1 MPYLFQLTLELE
13 EKGCFVSLEV
23 GPTIIILT
31 GWDEG
36 RFVYATGN
44 VDRRMGT
51 GYWRRGGRTDAESK
65 SGRFRRWALSS
76 KGRDDF
82 FEEFIVEVI
91 LGPAGDDLG
100 LQLFPELKSG
110 ERWSRSRSC
119 KRSKDHQPTNL
130 HDKSQRQE

>member
-1 MPYLFQLTLELE
+1 VPYLFQLTLELE
-13 EKGCFVSLEV
+13 EKGSFVGLEV
-23 GPTIIILT
+23 GPTIIILA

-36 RFVYATGN
+36 KFIYATGN

-51 GYWRRGGRTDAESK
+51 GYWQRRGRTDAESE

-82 FEEFIVEVI
+82 FEKFVVEII

-100 LQLFPELKSG
+100 L
-110 ERWSRSRSC
+110 
-119 KRSKDHQPTNL
+119 
-130 HDKSQRQE
+130 